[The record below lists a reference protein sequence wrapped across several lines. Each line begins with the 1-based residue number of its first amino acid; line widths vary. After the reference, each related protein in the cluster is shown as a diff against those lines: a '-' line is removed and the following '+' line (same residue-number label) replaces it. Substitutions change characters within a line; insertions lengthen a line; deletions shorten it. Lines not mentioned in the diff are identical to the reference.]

1 MTVAR
6 DVDLDTPNEPVEV
19 LRQRVGETQAWT
31 RDSLSADESAL
42 FYDLSPEANAEIAD
56 ALRRIEARGL
66 HLQNVEQEDFRIPS
80 FARDVPMLRD
90 RLDHGAGFVVLRGVQ
105 VADMSEEQGWIVYW
119 GLGNYLGRVMRQK
132 ISGERIDTVSDKV
145 EERKT
150 SLEREEIKSLEEY
163 RQEEEEVQAWDPY
176 RVIDTNEYCKLHTD
190 QAYSNPRTPDY
201 LGLFCRRRAA
211 SGGESLVISA
221 YTMHNEILDK
231 HPD

>member
-42 FYDLSPEANAEIAD
+42 FYDLRSRGQRRDRRCTSSHRGAGSPSAECRAG
-56 ALRRIEARGL
+56 RIS
-66 HLQNVEQEDFRIPS
+66 RIPS

-176 RVIDTNEYCKLHTD
+176 RVIDTTILQVAHRPGLLESAHTRLPG
-190 QAYSNPRTPDY
+190 ALLSAP
-201 LGLFCRRRAA
+201 GGVRR
-211 SGGESLVISA
+211 ESL
-221 YTMHNEILDK
+221 
-231 HPD
+231 